1 MFPVSLESERLKF
14 TQLSRDN
21 IDTREVYEIL
31 GTPNTNANEVFT
43 YLDSTPHQT
52 LKESYDF
59 IVQAEEQWNDGEGAK
74 YIIRPKQTEAHS
86 GTTAG
91 WAGLYPD
98 WERQLATLGIVLDKP
113 FWGNGYSGER
123 AEVFIEVAFDTL
135 DLDMVAV
142 KYIDGNEQSKR
153 AVERYVEKFGGTYEG
168 LLRNWL
174 AVDNEIFDCHRYSI
188 RREEYQQSRS

>member
-1 MFPVSLESERLKF
+1 MFPVSLESKRLKF
-14 TQLSRDN
+14 TQLSREN
-21 IDTREVYEIL
+21 IDTREVYQIL
-31 GTPNTNANEVFT
+31 GTQNPNVDEVFT

-59 IVQAEEQWNDGEGAK
+59 IVQAEEQWDDGEGAK

-86 GTTAG
+86 ETIAG

-135 DLDMVAV
+135 NLDMVAV
-142 KYIDGNEQSKR
+142 KYIDGNEQSKQ
-153 AVERYVEKFGGTYEG
+153 AVEKYVEKFGGTYEG

-174 AVDNEIFDCHRYSI
+174 AVDNEVFDCHRYSI